1 MASFFLQRRSW
12 TLQLRFQVSIRV
24 QSWSGQCRP
33 PVELIPVLSRWLW
46 VSFRCI
52 SVPIESPRGWR
63 TPDLMLKWYRRRIR
77 CGWRIWSSWSKNLVR
92 LKDLDQLQNLVLL
105 KDQAWSKDLVWL
117 KNLDQLKNLVLLK
130 DQAWLEDLDQLLY
143 GKPQCG
149 AGWVTAG
156 WGRELRISGFKE
168 VGAVRRG
175 KIQVGF

>member
-77 CGWRIWSSWSKNLVR
+77 CGWRIWSSWSKDLVR
-92 LKDLDQLQNLVLL
+92 LKD
-105 KDQAWSKDLVWL
+105 
-117 KNLDQLKNLVLLK
+117 LDQLKNLVLLK
-130 DQAWLEDLDQLLY
+130 DQAWLKGLVWLEDLDQLHF
-143 GKPQCG
+143 GKPQWG
-149 AGWVTAG
+149 AGLVTAG
-156 WGRELRISGFKE
+156 WGRELRMSGFKE